1 MNSLLRKIKRT
12 CEMEIAVSEDE
23 GPEEMTDGSGDIFRG
38 RIEFAEGILRIM
50 KQYSEKP
57 VYYNITVPV
66 SEDDAHR
73 ILEGEEFSWLFT
85 AKEDDNTR
93 IRVRV
98 MEEGLYNEEEEEG
111 EHL

>member
-12 CEMEIAVSEDE
+12 CEMEIDVSEDE

-85 AKEDDNTR
+85 AKEDDNTH
-93 IRVRV
+93 IRVK
-98 MEEGLYNEEEEEG
+98 MIEQELYNEEEG